1 MSMSNKLKCALAV
14 AGFCSTVL
22 VSSAQESVRLGTPV
36 SQAGLAGFDL
46 IAEPSGVGFPSG
58 SGTAAQGKTIFE
70 SRCAAC
76 HGLNGEGNSAATII
90 VGGDMQSEE
99 SPLRTVG
106 SYWPYASTVFDFIR
120 RAMPADAP
128 KSLSDEEAYQVAA
141 YVLYLNGLVGEN
153 EVLNAETLPQV
164 RMPNADG
171 FMDQSDIQ

>member
-1 MSMSNKLKCALAV
+1 MFTSKKLISALALT
-14 AGFCSTVL
+14 GFCAAAF

-36 SQAGLAGFDL
+36 SEADLAGFDL
-46 IAEPSGVGFPSG
+46 IAEPSGAGFPSG
-58 SGTAAQGKTIFE
+58 SGTAAQGKAIFE

-90 VGGDMQSEE
+90 VGGDMQSEDT
-99 SPLRTVG
+99 PLRTVG

-171 FMDQSDIQ
+171 FIDQSDIQ